1 MEDAEDAIDDFAEII
16 ENIGDKLEQ
25 GKCERILILI
35 LIKNN
40 GYNKWICSSASLIPC
55 RTVLDVVKSHKSGT
69 EDIAVALGDG
79 TSTLHP
85 LFFFSK
91 SHPLSLHSLP

>member
-40 GYNKWICSSASLIPC
+40 GYIITGSALQRLSNPL
-55 RTVLDVVKSHKSGT
+55 
-69 EDIAVALGDG
+69 
-79 TSTLHP
+79 LHCA
-85 LFFFSK
+85 
-91 SHPLSLHSLP
+91 